1 MLPPYF
7 PRAESD
13 RTGMKMVTPGLSG
26 KSLLLWL
33 YDIVEQCL
41 KTWNMFIEPQP
52 NLIKLC
58 FREWITLANQL
69 ME

>member
-1 MLPPYF
+1 
-7 PRAESD
+7 
-13 RTGMKMVTPGLSG
+13 MKMVTPGLSG